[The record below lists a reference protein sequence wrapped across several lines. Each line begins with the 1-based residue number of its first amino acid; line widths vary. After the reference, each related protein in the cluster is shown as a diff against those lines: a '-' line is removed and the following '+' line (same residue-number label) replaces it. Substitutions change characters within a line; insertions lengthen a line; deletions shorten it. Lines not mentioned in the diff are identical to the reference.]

1 MSLRDYR
8 RIVLAEDEPQ
18 RALEMSQVL
27 EALGNYEVRTTKY
40 KREVLKLVDQMSAGW
55 LILDLNLEDGNSA
68 DLVPLIREEYGEEVI
83 VIVLSGYFEDYP
95 EHSLLSEGVDLY
107 LRKPYS
113 PKAML
118 MQMESLKARIE
129 GGGARKQVGIKLK
142 IGEGIYDVTSRTYR
156 TGNKEV
162 RIPKVP
168 SKMIAILASARD
180 EDGWGF
186 VKRGQIAV
194 YLWGEDAASDPNY
207 FTNNTRRLRFELK
220 QIFGDDIVE
229 ATDQGRWLIPSY
241 KLSSE
246 VEILEEEQ
254 V

>member
-27 EALGNYEVRTTKY
+27 ESLGNYEVRTTKY
-40 KREVLKLVDQMSAGW
+40 KREVLDLVDQMSAGW

-68 DLVPLIREEYGEEVI
+68 ELVPRIREEYGEEVI

-118 MQMESLKARIE
+118 MQMESLRARIE
-129 GGGARKQVGIKLK
+129 GGGVRKQAGVKLK
-142 IGEGIYDVTSRTYR
+142 IGEGVYDVDTRTYKV
-156 TGNKEV
+156 GKKEV
-162 RIPKVP
+162 RIAKTP
-168 SKMIAILASARD
+168 SKMIAVLASARD
-180 EDGWGF
+180 ADGWVF
-186 VKRGQIAV
+186 VERGQIAI

-207 FTNNTRRLRFELK
+207 FTSNTRRLRYELK
-220 QIFGDDIVE
+220 QIFSEDIIE
-229 ATDQGRWLIPSY
+229 ATGQGRWLVPQY
-241 KLSSE
+241 KLSSD
-246 VEILEEEQ
+246 VKSIEEEQ

>member
-40 KREVLKLVDQMSAGW
+40 KREVLDLVDQTSAGW
-55 LILDLNLEDGNSA
+55 LILDLNLKDGNSA

-118 MQMESLKARIE
+118 MQMESLRARIE
-129 GGGARKQVGIKLK
+129 GGSVRKQAGIKLK
-142 IGEGIYDVTSRTYR
+142 IGDGVYDVYARTYR
-156 TGNKEV
+156 AGNKEV
-162 RIPKVP
+162 RVPKTP
-168 SKMIAILASARD
+168 AKMISILASARD
-180 EDGWGF
+180 EERWAF
-186 VKRGQIAV
+186 VKRGRIAID
-194 YLWGEDAASDPNY
+194 LWGENAASDPDY
-207 FTNNTRRLRFELK
+207 FTSNTRRLKFELK
-220 QIFGDDIVE
+220 QIFGSDIIE
-229 ATDQGRWLIPSY
+229 ATEQGRWLVPSY

-246 VEILEEEQ
+246 VEIIEEKQ